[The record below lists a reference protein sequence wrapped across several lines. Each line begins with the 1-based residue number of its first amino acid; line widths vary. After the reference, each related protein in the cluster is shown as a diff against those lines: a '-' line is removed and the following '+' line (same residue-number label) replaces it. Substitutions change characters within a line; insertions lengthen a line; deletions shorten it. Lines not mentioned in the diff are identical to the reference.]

1 MRVLML
7 ESHAGV
13 ANAAITRM
21 TEAGHTIVRCD
32 TADRRSPC
40 RGLAAGGECPL
51 DEHVDVAVLVQ
62 EIGTCH
68 VEHGAV
74 CAARSRVPVVEVDGA
89 GIAQRLPITSWTAV
103 AGPGLL
109 DECERAAHDGHAH
122 AQAVEDRLVVLGV
135 VTPARARPAGRHGR
149 DRGQAWREPA
159 ANDDR
164 AYRFGARS
172 TDRDRAGGDP
182 GAPRLRPTT
191 SRHRRRRT
199 VGVRQHAGEGTS
211 ASTEPPQFRL

>member
-1 MRVLML
+1 MRVLVL

-13 ANAAITRM
+13 ANAAVGRM
-21 TEAGHTIVRCD
+21 TEAGYTIVRCD

-62 EIGTCH
+62 EMGTCH

-74 CAARSRVPVVEVDGA
+74 CAARSRVPVVEIDEGD
-89 GIAQRLPITSWTAV
+89 IAQRLPITSWTAV

-109 DECERAAHDGHAH
+109 DECERAAHDGRAH

-135 VTPARARPAGRHGR
+135 VSPAELDQPDGTVAIAVERGANQLRMTIELADSARDRQAEIVRAATQALRDFDRRPAVI
-149 DRGQAWREPA
+149 DIAVQ
-159 ANDDR
+159 
-164 AYRFGARS
+164 
-172 TDRDRAGGDP
+172 
-182 GAPRLRPTT
+182 
-191 SRHRRRRT
+191 
-199 VGVRQHAGEGTS
+199 S
-211 ASTEPPQFRL
+211 A